1 MRAGIGLG
9 VVIGASFGSAMLMH
23 ASIDETQ
30 DRGSGI
36 AIRHEALAGLASW
49 GMQLRQLDPAAPAVA
64 GFDLLV
70 VDELLGGAPTAELAR
85 TVSLLQARSDGS
97 RRLVLARLAI
107 GGEPTEQ
114 GDRRAR
120 FWDEAWQARIVGA
133 PSAAMERIL
142 TAGFDG
148 VYLDHGDVH
157 ERWGRDRPA
166 ARDEM
171 IAFVERIARHAREWR
186 PGFIMALQNPGSL
199 VESSRFRATIDAVA
213 KADLV
218 YGLGAPHEPSSQSR
232 LATEV
237 ARLKRALRD
246 GLAVLVVEHLN
257 DPAKATEARR
267 ILDDH
272 GFLSYIGPRELDRL
286 VPQE

>member
-1 MRAGIGLG
+1 
-9 VVIGASFGSAMLMH
+9 
-23 ASIDETQ
+23 
-30 DRGSGI
+30 
-36 AIRHEALAGLASW
+36 
-49 GMQLRQLDPAAPAVA
+49 
-64 GFDLLV
+64 
-70 VDELLGGAPTAELAR
+70 
-85 TVSLLQARSDGS
+85 
-97 RRLVLARLAI
+97 
-107 GGEPTEQ
+107 
-114 GDRRAR
+114 
-120 FWDEAWQARIVGA
+120 
-133 PSAAMERIL
+133 
-142 TAGFDG
+142 
-148 VYLDHGDVH
+148 
-157 ERWGRDRPA
+157 
-166 ARDEM
+166 
-171 IAFVERIARHAREWR
+171 
-186 PGFIMALQNPGSL
+186 
-199 VESSRFRATIDAVA
+199 VA